1 MESDIFWISLIII
14 GTIFCVWVFVKCC
27 SMIRDSANQRNEQKS
42 AVVQSKSAVWNEYNT
57 VAQKLAYVHELQRSG
72 RYYVKGFYITQ
83 RYITSY
89 SLNIIFDNLDGPIN
103 NAIKSFE
110 NYKKLIFNMYGPEE
124 KLKLNIY
131 QWSERDRKVINYIN
145 IDLNDALWKSV
156 FGHTGMEFGRHFDF
170 LTHSDTEMIIN
181 EGEFSVGKTRDGK
194 YTYFLSSFDLG
205 HVGSDELERK
215 THNEAMKMIC
225 QAISA
230 EFGSNYILNEQGN
243 SVYYYFY

>member
-1 MESDIFWISLIII
+1 MEEFAEAVVWVVIPFIILIFWVVYDVKMISR
-14 GTIFCVWVFVKCC
+14 GV
-27 SMIRDSANQRNEQKS
+27 RE
-42 AVVQSKSAVWNEYNT
+42 SKERKREYNAI
-57 VAQKLAYVHELQRSG
+57 AQKLAYVHELQRSG

-83 RYITSY
+83 RNIRSY
-89 SLNIIFDNLDGPIN
+89 SLHIIFDNLEAPIN
-103 NAIKSFE
+103 NAVRCFG

-124 KLKLNIY
+124 QLKQNIY
-131 QWSERDRKVINYIN
+131 LWSERDRKVIDYIN
-145 IDLNDALWKSV
+145 VDLNDALWNSV
-156 FGHTGMEFGRHFDF
+156 FGHTSMELGRHFDF
-170 LTHSDTEMIIN
+170 LTHADTEMIIN

-205 HVGSDELERK
+205 HIGSDELERK

-243 SVYYYFY
+243 SVYYYFF